1 MGYAVD
7 CPTYKDL
14 VAKIPDSPE
23 YKKISAQYKV
33 CVRLDVRMVFLLVVA
48 VGALLSSPSLH
59 VPLVLFV
66 LSTLPSLPPPYSF
79 HTYTRSL
86 YLSHQDFF
94 VQLQNWTGEAKVNLS
109 NVWKIADVVY
119 VQFVHNLS
127 SYMPWATPEVRQVL
141 ANLSIYDM
149 KWLFDS
155 VEKSRLAC
163 GEHCVCVRACVCL
176 CVCVCVCVSVC
187 VCV

>member
-1 MGYAVD
+1 M
-7 CPTYKDL
+7 
-14 VAKIPDSPE
+14 
-23 YKKISAQYKV
+23 
-33 CVRLDVRMVFLLVVA
+33 
-48 VGALLSSPSLH
+48 
-59 VPLVLFV
+59 
-66 LSTLPSLPPPYSF
+66 
-79 HTYTRSL
+79 
-86 YLSHQDFF
+86 
-94 VQLQNWTGEAKVNLS
+94 QLQNWTGEAKVNLS

-163 GEHCVCVRACVCL
+163 GEHCV
-176 CVCVCVCVSVC
+176 
-187 VCV
+187 